1 MVPDLTRAYFTDLAQ
16 DTLRDPR
23 KAAAQIIALQLP
35 RDVLWTAL
43 ALVAIFNTVLLHF
56 LSGLSAGA
64 LQLPSYFDAPLTLFM
79 LLTGVLV
86 VYIHALYWTGL
97 AIGGQGALMDV
108 LALFVWFNILRAVAQ
123 SAVVVLT
130 LAIPSMGLLLS
141 VVVAVWGLWIIL
153 NFIAAALNLP
163 TVGHGLA
170 VMIIAALGAIVG
182 LGILLSMI
190 GLGGQGAT

>member
-1 MVPDLTRAYFTDLAQ
+1 MANLNRAYFFDLAQ
-16 DTLRDPR
+16 DTLRQPR

-35 RDVLWTAL
+35 RDVLWTGL
-43 ALVAIFNTVLLHF
+43 ALVAVFNTVLVYF
-56 LSGLSAGA
+56 LAGISSGA
-64 LQLPSYFDAPLTLFM
+64 LPLPSYFDAPLTLFM

-97 AIGGQGALMDV
+97 ALGGQGALMDV

-130 LAIPSMGLLLS
+130 LAIPAMGLLLS
-141 VVVAVWGLWIIL
+141 LVVAVWGLWIIL

-163 TVGHGLA
+163 SAFHGLA
-170 VMIIAALGAIVG
+170 VMVIAAIGAILG
-182 LGILLSMI
+182 LGIILSLI